1 MKTHNVFVQSVL
13 TLACAAALCSLP
25 ASPSIAHEGD
35 DVVKSRPA
43 PAAALVQLESV
54 RAATAAFRDVAAAET
69 AGYVD
74 IGLFVPHMGHHYLNT
89 ALLDDKFEADKPE
102 LLVYQDDPCT
112 GERRLVAVEYA
123 VPLSL
128 ATIAPAGF
136 IGDADGWAVNNQ
148 FQLWTLH
155 AWIWEYNTA
164 GVFSGYN
171 QDVP

>member
-1 MKTHNVFVQSVL
+1 MRTHKLFAQSVIW
-13 TLACAAALCSLP
+13 LAFGAALCTLP
-25 ASPSIAHEGD
+25 AASSLAHEGD
-35 DVVKSRPA
+35 EIVNSRAA

-54 RAATAAFRDVAAAET
+54 RAATAAFRDVAAAEA

-89 ALLDDKFEADKPE
+89 ALLDGKFEATKPE
-102 LLVYQDDPCT
+102 LLVYQDDACT
-112 GERRLVAVEYA
+112 GQRRLVAVEYA

>member
-1 MKTHNVFVQSVL
+1 
-13 TLACAAALCSLP
+13 
-25 ASPSIAHEGD
+25 
-35 DVVKSRPA
+35 
-43 PAAALVQLESV
+43 
-54 RAATAAFRDVAAAET
+54 
-69 AGYVD
+69 
-74 IGLFVPHMGHHYLNT
+74 
-89 ALLDDKFEADKPE
+89 

-112 GERRLVAVEYA
+112 GQRRLVAVEYA

-128 ATIAPAGF
+128 ATIAPGGF
-136 IGDADGWAVNNQ
+136 IGDADRWAVNNQ